1 VTRDVDDPSDAPQH
15 QTCPSCKGERVK
27 RATLTW
33 MMVYVR
39 CEDCGYVWSFSERRK
54 RGRSLEDKRF

>member
-1 VTRDVDDPSDAPQH
+1 M
-15 QTCPSCKGERVK
+15 K

-39 CEDCGYVWSFSERRK
+39 CEDCGYVWSFAERRK
-54 RGRSLEDKRF
+54 KNRSLEDKRF